1 VKYYALAID
10 GPAGAG
16 KSTVAK
22 MLAARLHY
30 TYIDT
35 GAMYR
40 ATTYKALKLKVDITN
55 PDSFQFLENTEM
67 TFVDGV
73 LFMDGFD
80 VTQKIRTNQVSNNVS
95 IVASHIPVR
104 NKLVEIQQAISHTT
118 NVVMD
123 GRDIGTVVLPH
134 ADLKIYMTATVEE
147 RARRRHEENLS
158 IGIESNYESLMKEIQ
173 RRDKIDSSRA
183 YNPLK
188 QAQDA
193 IYLDTSSLDIEEVAD
208 KIYLLFQLI
217 IDRKDETH
225 GTI

>member
-55 PDSFQFLENTEM
+55 PDSFQFLEDTEM

-73 LFMDGFD
+73 LFMDGLD

-104 NKLVEIQQAISHTT
+104 NKLVEIQQSISHTT

>member
-1 VKYYALAID
+1 MKYYALAID

-55 PDSFQFLENTEM
+55 PDSFQFLEDTEM

-73 LFMDGFD
+73 LFMDGLD

-104 NKLVEIQQAISHTT
+104 NKLVEIQQSISHTT